1 MNGNP
6 CQILVD
12 TGVTLPTLHPTLEPL
27 DGTVRKLAEVGE
39 GRLACLILCPENCLS
54 LLPIAMGGGILCT
67 LPGNASCTQG
77 QGGRVQY
84 CQHTYCFSQL
94 KPDKVFERIF

>member
-54 LLPIAMGGGILCT
+54 LLPIAMGGVSFAPSLGMPLAPKGREGEFSTASILT
-67 LPGNASCTQG
+67 
-77 QGGRVQY
+77 
-84 CQHTYCFSQL
+84 
-94 KPDKVFERIF
+94 VFPS

>member
-54 LLPIAMGGGILCT
+54 LLPIAMGGGYPLHPPWECLLHPRAGRESSV
-67 LPGNASCTQG
+67 LPAYLLFFPAET
-77 QGGRVQY
+77 
-84 CQHTYCFSQL
+84 
-94 KPDKVFERIF
+94 